1 MENGNKG
8 NTEFPVLAP
17 EKRLKV
23 GDDIFIRMRRW
34 NQGVNHKFDLLLTTC
49 ATAKFGN
56 MAMMKGAAT
65 VALLLGSAS
74 AYYHE
79 RRQVGSDAPAVVIPG
94 ASSYNGLNLVPQ
106 MGWNNWNAFHCDVN
120 ESLLLTTA
128 QDMVDFGLRDLGY
141 NYIVLD
147 DCWSVGRNESGY
159 LVADCKFRCGNTRRS
174 C

>member
-1 MENGNKG
+1 MAIMK
-8 NTEFPVLAP
+8 
-17 EKRLKV
+17 
-23 GDDIFIRMRRW
+23 
-34 NQGVNHKFDLLLTTC
+34 LTS
-49 ATAKFGN
+49 
-56 MAMMKGAAT
+56 AA
-65 VALLLGSAS
+65 ALLSGLASAS
-74 AYYHE
+74 PQHQEY
-79 RRQVGSDAPAVVIPG
+79 RRQVGGDTPDVVIAG

-128 QDMVDFGLRDLGY
+128 QDMVDYGLRDLGY

-159 LVADCKFRCGNTRRS
+159 LVADSTSFLPDSTHNT